1 MNIPVCIVAKYSP
14 LMAIQ
19 EESTAATTAT
29 SKIGLEDAHNER
41 NTNQ

>member
-1 MNIPVCIVAKYSP
+1 MNSPVSIAIRHSP

-19 EESTAATTAT
+19 EESTAVTTAT
-29 SKIGLEDAHNER
+29 SKIGLEDAHNEG